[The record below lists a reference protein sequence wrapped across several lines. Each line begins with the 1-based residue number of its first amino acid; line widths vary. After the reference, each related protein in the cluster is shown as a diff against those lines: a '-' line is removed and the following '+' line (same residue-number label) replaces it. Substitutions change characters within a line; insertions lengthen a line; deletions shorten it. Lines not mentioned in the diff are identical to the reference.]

1 MGYFTPISHLHT
13 ILSSGRGLTRL
24 GRNILCDL
32 IYIFFLNKT
41 NYFKLRLYLQTLET
55 GLRERDEDSDKF
67 VMDGKTGRQ
76 TDIVT
81 P

>member
-1 MGYFTPISHLHT
+1 MLLLWVISHQIEHLHT

-55 GLRERDEDSDKF
+55 GLRQREMKI
-67 VMDGKTGRQ
+67 Q
-76 TDIVT
+76 TSL
-81 P
+81 